1 MKNLTLLLLCSLIS
15 VISYGQTLNT
25 SQNVKSTNTIYQLS
39 AGVNAVNNLSLRS
52 PLNSPGDWAFS
63 TPFAFGIEAR
73 SYYNKDL
80 AFAVDAAFNKI
91 QESTYYSLDA
101 SVKYYLNEWI
111 PVEDLEFFA
120 SGGLGVFNID
130 QTTVSANAGGGVLY
144 WLNDKFGIRLRSM
157 AKFAFNAQEN
167 LNTNNHFQH
176 NLELVFVL

>member
-1 MKNLTLLLLCSLIS
+1 MKNLTLFLLCSLLS

-25 SQNVKSTNTIYQLS
+25 SQNVKTANTVYQLS

-63 TPFAFGIEAR
+63 TPLALGIEAR
-73 SYYNKDL
+73 SYYDKDL
-80 AFAVDAAFNKI
+80 ALAVDAAFNKI
-91 QESTYYSLDA
+91 KESTYYSLDA

-111 PVEDLEFFA
+111 PVEDLEFLA
-120 SGGLGVFNID
+120 RGGLGVFNMD
-130 QTTVSANAGGGVLY
+130 HTTVSANAGGGALY
-144 WLNDKFGIRLRSM
+144 WFNDRFGIRLRSM
-157 AKFAFNAQEN
+157 AKFAFNAREN